1 MFLNVVIIHFQVLNE
16 GYLMIRV
23 DFWNDQ
29 NPSTDDWFCY
39 HMTSPCIF
47 PAGFCAAND
56 IPLTP
61 PKDYNKATFDWNRY
75 LQETGCVAA
84 PPQLFNQVYI

>member
-1 MFLNVVIIHFQVLNE
+1 
-16 GYLMIRV
+16 MIRV

-29 NPSTDDWFCY
+29 NPSSDDCFCY
-39 HMTSPCIF
+39 HMSSPCIF
-47 PAGFCAAND
+47 PAGFCASNG

-61 PKDYNKATFDWNRY
+61 PKDYDKASFDWNRY

-84 PPQLFNQVYI
+84 PPQLFNQVLAGDTFVFDLDCVTLR